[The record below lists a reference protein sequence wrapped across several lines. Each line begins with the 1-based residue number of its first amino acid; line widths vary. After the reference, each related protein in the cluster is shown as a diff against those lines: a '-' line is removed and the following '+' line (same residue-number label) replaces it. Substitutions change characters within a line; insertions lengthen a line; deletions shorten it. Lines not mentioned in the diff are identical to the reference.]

1 MIGITMMRFSYLSK
15 NQAYSSNLVLQ
26 KSFMSSAD
34 KDTRINKACNYIL
47 LILTYLGLMIFVPVI
62 SNGAI
67 LVPAITYTFPAF
79 LLLVWKVKK
88 ITGSVFLPVLLL
100 TILALVSIVATTASM
115 AAYWDKMRGLLFFI
129 YGLSGALGL
138 YLGIVSSTPKAISNL
153 TLGLMVFIIIG
164 ASLESFFGVSAISD
178 SFREKFMLTP
188 YFADQRDI
196 EFIGRI
202 RPKLFTSEPSY
213 LAGFFALM
221 SFQWLVLSDGAAKGL
236 KFFSLTAVSGY
247 VIGSPM
253 VVVAVIGGFA
263 IEFYKNSRKRNK
275 STKSKKLMLT
285 VFGVI
290 AILLLSTTIL
300 QNRIQETLDGKEG
313 SFVIR
318 IVTPFYMALL
328 AIEQN
333 ALFGVGLS
341 GAEEAMDSVIVEG
354 ATLSNIPGMTGDA
367 IDRNQ
372 STFFSL
378 WMYFGLLGGCFF
390 LILLSKLL
398 QNINIDNKRIAWAM
412 LLVFSQMGL
421 GSIHGLK
428 FWAYSMS
435 FLACLNLLDGVRKQR
450 KDDLSKAIPR
460 GNVIDG

>member
-1 MIGITMMRFSYLSK
+1 
-15 NQAYSSNLVLQ
+15 
-26 KSFMSSAD
+26 MSSAN
-34 KDTRINKACNYIL
+34 KDFRVNKACNYIL
-47 LILTYLGLMIFVPVI
+47 LTLAYLGLMIFVPVI
-62 SNGAI
+62 SNGSI
-67 LVPAITYTFPAF
+67 LVPAITYTLPAF
-79 LLLVWKVKK
+79 LLLILNVKK
-88 ITGSVFLPVLLL
+88 ITWGVFLSLLLL

-115 AAYWDKMRGLLFFI
+115 AAYWDKIRGLLFFI

-138 YLGIVSSTPKAISNL
+138 YLGIVSATPKGISNL
-153 TLGLMVFIIIG
+153 TLGLMIFIIIG
-164 ASLESFFGVSAISD
+164 ASLETFFGLSAISD
-178 SFREKFMLTP
+178 SFREKFMLSP
-188 YFADQRDI
+188 YSSDQRDLD
-196 EFIGRI
+196 FIGRI

-213 LAGFFALM
+213 LAGFFALI
-221 SFQWLVLSDGAAKGL
+221 SFQWLVLSDGAARAL
-236 KFFSLTAVSGY
+236 KFFLLTAASAY

-253 VVVAVIGGFA
+253 VVIAVIGGLA

-275 STKSKKLMLT
+275 STKSKKLMLI
-285 VFGVI
+285 VVGVI
-290 AILLLSTTIL
+290 AIFLLSTTIL
-300 QNRIQETLDGKEG
+300 QNRIQETVAGREG

-318 IVTPFYMALL
+318 IIAPFYMALL

-341 GAEEAMDSVIVEG
+341 GSEEAMDSIIVEG
-354 ATLSNIPGMTGDA
+354 AALSNIPGRTADS
-367 IDRNQ
+367 IDRIQ

-390 LILLSKLL
+390 FILLRKLL
-398 QNINIDNKRIAWAM
+398 QNMNIDNKKMAWVM
-412 LLVFSQMGL
+412 LLVFSQLGL